1 MLWLLLGVVAEIFW
15 VSGLKY
21 FSDNLPGIIS
31 IVIGVCI
38 SFSSLIMA
46 CKKMEVS
53 IAYAMFVG
61 LGTFGVVCIDIF
73 YFKQDFTIVKL
84 FLILVLMIGIIGLKL
99 IKEEKKS

>member
-73 YFKQDFTIVKL
+73 YFKQDFTKVKL